1 MNLQEAIRKRRSV
14 RKFLDKPVD
23 WDKISKIID
32 AARYA
37 PSAGNVQDWRFI
49 VVTDKDKISKL
60 SDAALG
66 QRFVEHAPVVI
77 VVCSELEKIKR
88 SYGGRGVHLYSI
100 QGCAAAVQNMLLTAT
115 DLGLASCW
123 TGAFDEAKVRSILSI
138 PDTARPQAILPI
150 GYADEHPSMG
160 PRAELTHIVFFEKY
174 GNWVKDIDAVLQ
186 NWGKVMQRGIKK
198 GAKDVGKKVK
208 KAIKKVKERLKKKK
222 K

>member
-1 MNLQEAIRKRRSV
+1 MELKEAIRKRRSI
-14 RKFLDKPVD
+14 RKFLDKPVS

-32 AARYA
+32 SARYA
-37 PSAGNVQDWRFI
+37 PSAGNVQDWRFV
-49 VVTDKDKISKL
+49 VVTDEDKIAKL

-77 VVCSELEKIKR
+77 VVCADLEKIR
-88 SYGGRGVHLYSI
+88 RAYGIRGEKLYSI
-100 QGCAAAVQNMLLTAT
+100 QSCAAAIQNMLLTAT
-115 DLGLASCW
+115 DLGLGSCW
-123 TGAFDEAKVRSILSI
+123 TSAFDEENVKSILSI

-150 GYADEHPSMG
+150 GYADEQPSMA

-186 NWGKVMQRGIKK
+186 NWGRVMQRDIKK

-208 KAIKKVKERLKKKK
+208 KVIKKVKERLKKKK
-222 K
+222 